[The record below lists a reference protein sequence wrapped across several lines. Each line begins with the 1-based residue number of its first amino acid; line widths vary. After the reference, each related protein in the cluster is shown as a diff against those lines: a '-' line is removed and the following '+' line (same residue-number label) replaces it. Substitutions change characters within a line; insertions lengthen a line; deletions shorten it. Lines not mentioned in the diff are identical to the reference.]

1 MPPNENTKGRKKM
14 KINFKNKV
22 FIKTIDNIFIILL
35 SPPLAVLVLLSF
47 AAFVLLISA
56 RIFFFLVLLSLS
68 PIFLII
74 KKIPNGEWDPVSP
87 FEYAKSTIKHANSFF
102 LDILDFCLY
111 CKR

>member
-1 MPPNENTKGRKKM
+1 M
-14 KINFKNKV
+14 KIDFENKFV
-22 FIKTIDNIFIILL
+22 IKTVDNIFLILFL
-35 SPPLAVLVLLSF
+35 FPLAVLVFSSF
-47 AAFVLLISA
+47 TALVLLISA

-111 CKR
+111 YKC